1 MGAISDL
8 IHRMNSQDVAPVA
21 HAENGGATPKPAP
34 TLGVAPVAP
43 VACVKGSV
51 QRQPRWPAVWSVRVG
66 GKSLTMVDF
75 DHQPEDE
82 IERHL
87 RARFGSR
94 LEGFELKH
102 GGKSAVAGGRR

>member
-8 IHRMNSQDVAPVA
+8 IHRMNCQDVALVA
-21 HAENGGATPKPAP
+21 HTENGGATPKPAP

-43 VACVKGSV
+43 VAYVKDIV
-51 QRQPRWPAVWSVRVG
+51 QSQPRWPAVWSVRVG

-75 DHQPEDE
+75 DHRPEDE
-82 IERHL
+82 IERDL

-94 LEGFELKH
+94 MEGFELKH
-102 GGKSAVAGGRR
+102 GGKSAVAGSRR

>member
-8 IHRMNSQDVAPVA
+8 IHRMNCQDVALVA
-21 HAENGGATPKPAP
+21 HTENGGATPKPAP

-43 VACVKGSV
+43 VAYVKDIV
-51 QRQPRWPAVWSVRVG
+51 QSQPRWPAVWSVQVG

-75 DHQPEDE
+75 DHQSADK
-82 IERHL
+82 IQRHL
-87 RARFGSR
+87 QARFGSR

-102 GGKSAVAGGRR
+102 GGKIAVAESRR